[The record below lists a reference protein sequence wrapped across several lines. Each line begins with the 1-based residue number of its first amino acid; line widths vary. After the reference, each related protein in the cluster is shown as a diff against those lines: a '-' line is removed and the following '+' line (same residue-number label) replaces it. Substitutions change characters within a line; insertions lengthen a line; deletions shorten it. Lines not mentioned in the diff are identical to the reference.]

1 MITVEEALTLIKKHM
16 PTWNSRFLSIEE
28 LLSLETMGP
37 LIADRN
43 YPPLPRVMM
52 DGIALSFEVYQ
63 TGKRSFPVAGV
74 CAAGCPQATLIDFST
89 CLEVMTGA
97 PLPVGA
103 DLIIQYE
110 HLKIENGVAYI
121 IVEQDRSIMDSVHK
135 EGSDYKAGDVLLPEG
150 VVLNGPHWGIAASLG
165 YSNIKVKSLPRIN
178 IISTGDELVSVDST
192 PLPHQIRRS
201 NVYALKASLKIFG
214 YEDVE
219 MSHLPDE
226 EAAIED
232 HYKKN
237 SSRFDLMIYSGGVSK
252 GKFDYLPVV
261 WKKMGVEEIF
271 HGVSQRPGKPL
282 WFGLD
287 PQNKTAILGL
297 PGNPVSSLICL
308 HRYFLNTKITY
319 AQLEEDIHF
328 KNAMTYFVP
337 VKITSQKDGT
347 LTAMPLKIKNS
358 GEFSALAG
366 SDGFIELPKDQIIFQ
381 KGAAFLFHSWGHS

>member
-1 MITVEEALTLIKKHM
+1 MITVEEALTLIKQHM
-16 PTWNSRFLSIEE
+16 PAWNSSLLCIED
-28 LLSLETMGP
+28 LHSLQTMEP

-74 CAAGCPQATLIDFST
+74 CAAGSPQSTLTDFST
-89 CLEVMTGA
+89 CLEIMTGA
-97 PLPVGA
+97 PLPLGA

-110 HLKIENGVAYI
+110 HLKIENGIAHIV
-121 IVEQDRSIMDSVHK
+121 VEQDRSVMDSVHR
-135 EGSDYKAGDVLLPEG
+135 EGSDCKAGDILLPAG
-150 VVLNGPHWGIAASLG
+150 LKLNGPHWGIAASLG
-165 YSNIKVKSLPRIN
+165 YSNIKVKRLPRIN
-178 IISTGDELVSVDST
+178 IISTGDELVPVDST
-192 PLPHQIRRS
+192 PLSYQIRRS

-219 MSHLPDE
+219 LSHLSDE
-226 EAAIED
+226 EAAIEN
-232 HYKKN
+232 HYKINASK
-237 SSRFDLMIYSGGVSK
+237 FDLMIYSGGVSK
-252 GKFDYLPVV
+252 GKFDYLPGV

-271 HGVSQRPGKPL
+271 HGVAQRPGKPL

-287 PQNKTAILGL
+287 SQHKTAILGL
-297 PGNPVSSLICL
+297 PGNPVSSLVCL
-308 HRYFLNTKITY
+308 HRYFLSTKTIY
-319 AQLEEDIHF
+319 VKLEDEIVF

-347 LTAMPLKIKNS
+347 LSAMPLKIKNS

-366 SDGFIELPKDQIIFQ
+366 SDGFIELPKDQKIFQ
-381 KGAAFLFHSWGHS
+381 KGDAFLFHSWGHS